1 MIRKLDFLL
10 YVDERYV
17 ESVYNFYYPNIVE
30 TIEGKTR
37 NKRKRFSLTGKLIKN
52 FPIDI
57 SSDGEIGF
65 DNVTIKES
73 KIHPSIERK
82 VLEVIKNEFENSP
95 IALLDILNNIQENGI
110 YYFQGVFELIS
121 IENKNG
127 KDIICNKGYRNNPKG
142 LVWKLKLV
150 PYNKSNANVS
160 MAMGGDNILLSY
172 HHLTEEIEK
181 YKRFTFNVLGKVTK
195 FSEQDFTIK
204 PIVVFYL

>member
-30 TIEGKTR
+30 TTEGKTK
-37 NKRKRFSLTGKLIKN
+37 NNRKRFSLTSKLLKN

-65 DNVTIKES
+65 DNVTIRES
-73 KIHPSIERK
+73 IIQPSLERK
-82 VLEVIKNEFENSP
+82 ILEIIENEFNHSP
-95 IALLDILNNIQENGI
+95 IILLDLLNKIQENGI

-127 KDIICNKGYRNNPKG
+127 KDIISNKEYRNNPKG

-150 PYNKSNANVS
+150 QFNQSNANVS
-160 MAMGGDNILLSY
+160 MAMGGDNILLNY
-172 HHLTEEIEK
+172 HHLTEDIEK
-181 YKRFTFNVLGKVTK
+181 YKRFTFNILGKLTK
-195 FSEQDFTIK
+195 FNKQDFTIK